1 MAEEKFIKHGSSTQ
15 NAIIEGVVAAVD
27 AIKTTL
33 GPSGKCVAITNSF
46 GDPTITRDGATVSKS
61 ISFKDPLKN
70 MGAVLVK
77 NASTK
82 TEEKAGDGPQPLDAK
97 ILTPNGWTTMGEIK
111 VGDKIC
117 GTNGTTQEVTGVFF
131 KGKKELYRVH
141 FANGQVVECC
151 EDHLWTVNPI
161 SKRVSGNSI
170 TIPLKEIIKT
180 GLYKINSNGDR
191 SFRYYVPKTKVEFS
205 KKELPIDPYLLGL
218 LIGDGCLRKN
228 NSIELSLGYNKK
240 YVLDNIV
247 LPDNII
253 FNVKDYP
260 DKNYLRVKFSSIS
273 KDGPTMHEYINLVGL
288 LDTSSSTKFIPK
300 NYLYSCEED
309 RVKLFS
315 GLMNTDGYLNNKGL
329 YEYSTTSKQLYENV
343 IELMNGLGMFT
354 RGYFHYRDNDPN
366 SYSNTPIYRIS
377 QLKGYKLGT
386 KLIGIEKTGKFVDMQ
401 CIKVSNPDELY
412 ITNDYIVTHN
422 TSSTGLL
429 IKEMVLKGQKAINTG
444 SNVNEIKSGM
454 LKAEKWVLDYIKA
467 NSTPIEDD
475 LEKIRKVATISANND
490 PEIGN
495 LIVECMEK
503 VGKDSV
509 ITAEYSNGLD
519 TTIDITQGLVINRG
533 WSSPQFITS
542 PSDGKCIM
550 ENPYIIVIGEKLSS
564 VNQILPLMNQVIP
577 TGRPFLFVVDDID
590 AVVETTLIM
599 NCLQG
604 NIRTCV
610 VKGIEF
616 GDNRKNT
623 MMDIAVFTGANY
635 ICPEYGKEVTQIT
648 LEDLGSASKVVVSR
662 ENCIIYEG
670 EGDPQEIK
678 ERVEI
683 LKDNLNDPKCSDYD
697 KTKFTKRIANLSGGI
712 GIIRAGGISEVERA
726 NRKATIEDAILAS
739 KSALEEGCACGGGY
753 LLYRASLDVQKD
765 KNFWKTLSGEGEREG
780 ANIVFSS
787 LPIIMRTV
795 AENSGVSGDIVL
807 EKIKTMKSGIGFNA
821 KTGKYSNLVE
831 DGILDSAKVLRSAIE
846 NSISTASMILMIDC
860 TITEDIE
867 EPKEDKK

>member
-1 MAEEKFIKHGSSTQ
+1 MAEEKIIKHGSSTQ
-15 NAIIEGVVAAVD
+15 DEIIKGVVATVD

-33 GPSGKCVAITNSF
+33 GPSGKCVAITNSY
-46 GDPTITRDGATVSKS
+46 GDPTITRDGVTVSKS

-70 MGAVLVK
+70 MGAALVK
-77 NASTK
+77 SAASK

-97 ILTPNGWTTMGEIK
+97 ILTPDGWTTMGEIK

-117 GTNGTTQEVTGVFF
+117 GTNGTIQEVTGVFF
-131 KGKKELYRVH
+131 KGRKELYRVH

-151 EDHLWTVNPI
+151 EDHLWTVYSYGRTKP
-161 SKRVSGNSI
+161 KVS

-180 GLYKINSNGDR
+180 GLCGTKSNGNR
-191 SFRYYVPKTKVEFS
+191 SFKYYVPKTKVEFS

-240 YVLDNIV
+240 YVLDDIV
-247 LPDNII
+247 LPDNITYNI
-253 FNVKDYP
+253 KDYSE
-260 DKNYLRVKFSSIS
+260 KNYLRVKFSSIS
-273 KDGPTMHEYINLVGL
+273 KDGPTMHEYIDMVGL
-288 LDTSSSTKFIPK
+288 LDVSSSTKFIPK
-300 NYLYSCEED
+300 DYLYSCEED

-315 GLMNTDGYLNNKGL
+315 GLMNTDGYLNKKGL
-329 YEYSTTSKQLYENV
+329 YEYSTISKQLYEDIV
-343 IELMNGLGMFT
+343 ELMNGLGMSVH
-354 RGYFHYRDNDPN
+354 GYLHNRDNDPN
-366 SYSNTPIYRIS
+366 TPIYRVS

-386 KLIGIEKTGKFVDMQ
+386 KLVGIEKTGKSVDMQ

-422 TSSTGLL
+422 TSSTSLL
-429 IKEMVLKGQKAINTG
+429 IKEMVLRGQKAINTG

-454 LKAEKWVLDYIKA
+454 MKAEKWVLDYIKSS
-467 NSTPIEDD
+467 STPIEDD

-519 TTIDITQGLVINRG
+519 TTVDITQGLVINRG

-542 PSDGKCIM
+542 PNDGKCVM

-564 VNQILPLMNQVIP
+564 VNQILPLMNQIIP

-610 VKGIEF
+610 VKGIDF

-623 MMDIAVFTGANY
+623 MMDIAIFTGGNY
-635 ICPEYGKEVTQIT
+635 VCPETGKEVTQIS
-648 LEDLGSASKVVVSR
+648 LEDLGSANKVVVSR

-670 EGDPQEIK
+670 YGDPEEIK

-683 LKDNLNDPKCSDYD
+683 LKNNMNDPGCSDYD

-739 KSALEEGCACGGGY
+739 KSALEEGCARGGGY
-753 LLYRASLDVQKD
+753 IYYRASVDVLKD
-765 KNFWKTLSGEGEREG
+765 KAFWKSLNTSGEIEG
-780 ANIVFSS
+780 ANIIFSS
-787 LPIIMRTV
+787 LPIITKTI

-807 EKIKTMKSGIGFNA
+807 EKLKTTKPGIGFNA
-821 KTGKYSNLVE
+821 KTGKYGDLFD
-831 DGILDSAKVLRSAIE
+831 DGVLDSAKVLRSAIE
-846 NSISTASMILMIDC
+846 NSVSTAAMILMIDC
-860 TITEDIE
+860 TVTEEVKE
-867 EPKEDKK
+867 ENSSDK